1 MRAIWKGHIRFSL
14 VTIPI
19 RIYNAIETSESIS
32 FNQLHKECNGNIGYE
47 KKCKKCGEAVKNET
61 IVKGYKYEPDQYVI
75 IEDSDFEKVRLKST
89 KVIEIEG
96 FVDATEVH
104 HSLFEAPYFAG
115 PDGEVASKAYALL
128 CQTLKDT
135 GKIGIG
141 RVVLRDRENVM
152 LLTAQE
158 NAILMYKLRYPSEV
172 RSIAEVPMLNG
183 MQTNAQ
189 ELNLARTLVESM
201 AKSFDEIELKD
212 RYNGALREM
221 IQAKIEGKEVVSV
234 VEEEKPVVDIM
245 AALKASIEQAK
256 QDKKPME
263 KATGKKKAAKE
274 EVVEVKQEKAK
285 KRKVA

>member
-32 FNQLHKECNGNIGYE
+32 FNQLHKECNGNIGYD
-47 KKCKKCGEAVKNET
+47 KKCKKCGEVVKNEN

-96 FVDATEVH
+96 FVDESEVH
-104 HSLFEAPYFAG
+104 PTLFDSPYYAG

-152 LLTAQE
+152 LLTAQD
-158 NAILMYKLRYPSEV
+158 NAILMYKLRYPNEI

-183 MQTNAQ
+183 VQTNEQ
-189 ELNLARTLVESM
+189 ELKLARTLVESM
-201 AKSFDEIELKD
+201 AKSFGEIEMKD

-234 VEEEKPVVDIM
+234 EEEEKPVVDIM
-245 AALKASIEQAK
+245 TALKASIEQAK
-256 QDKKPME
+256 KDKKPME

-274 EVVEVKQEKAK
+274 VVVEAKQEKAK

>member
-47 KKCKKCGEAVKNET
+47 KKCKKCGEVVKNEN

-104 HSLFEAPYFAG
+104 HSLFEAPYYAG

-152 LLTAQE
+152 LLTAQD
-158 NAILMYKLRYPSEV
+158 NGILMYKLRYPNEI
-172 RSIAEVPMLNG
+172 RSIAEVPMLDH
-183 MQTNAQ
+183 TKTSAD
-189 ELNLARTLVESM
+189 ELKLARTLVESM
-201 AKSFDEIELKD
+201 AKSFDEIEMKD
-212 RYNGALREM
+212 RYNSALREM

-234 VEEEKPVVDIM
+234 EVEEKPVVDIM

-256 QDKKPME
+256 KEKKPME

-274 EVVEVKQEKAK
+274 EVVVVKQEKVK